1 MRRLRIGSALIC
13 VLACVMSLGATGAT
27 GSARGARRLPTLLAY
42 VPGNTLLVRPPWITF
57 DESGLGRLGNY
68 LLGPNIARSQFEH
81 SRWGHIGWLRWGA
94 RATGRASFWY
104 GPSQT
109 CSRCQYFRFSIT
121 LNAWRVRSGRYT
133 RLQMVYAHSRYRPV
147 FALRRISLRANGL
160 PHGLPALT
168 WCDVAHRRHCYTP

>member
-42 VPGNTLLVRPPWITF
+42 VPRNTLLVRP
-57 DESGLGRLGNY
+57 L
-68 LLGPNIARSQFEH
+68 
-81 SRWGHIGWLRWGA
+81 
-94 RATGRASFWY
+94 
-104 GPSQT
+104 
-109 CSRCQYFRFSIT
+109 
-121 LNAWRVRSGRYT
+121 
-133 RLQMVYAHSRYRPV
+133 
-147 FALRRISLRANGL
+147 ALRRISLRANGL